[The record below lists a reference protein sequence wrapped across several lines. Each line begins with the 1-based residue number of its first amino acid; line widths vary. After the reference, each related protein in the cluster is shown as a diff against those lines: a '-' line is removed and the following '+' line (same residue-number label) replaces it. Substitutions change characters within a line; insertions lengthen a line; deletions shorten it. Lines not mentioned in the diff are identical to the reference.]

1 MVARLILLA
10 SVLLFQIFCKNIDFV
25 TFLILKPLTYHPQTL
40 YFLLIPHPRGQ
51 EITENSSMR
60 KTSFIRLVIAATAVA
75 ALVGTTLPAQAAVKP
90 AEKAIIG
97 DDCTAASA
105 ASKKVAKGRGV
116 DGSDLTCMVVPTGSY
131 KGQTKWWYKDVKTL
145 KNIDWTVPANPGGYS
160 LTSNAISDTLK
171 AEGLLGEYTS
181 TFKPGAGGAVGLG
194 AFQEIKN
201 KPEAALVTGIAMT
214 GGLYSNKSPLN
225 LLDSTPIA
233 KVLREYDAIV
243 VPANS
248 KYRTL
253 NQLMDDLKAKPNG
266 VAIAGGS
273 KGGIDHQVI
282 GLLAQTA
289 GIDPTKLNYVVFS
302 GGPEVI
308 TSVLSGSTQVG
319 ISGSSEFNAFVSSGK
334 LRVLGVS
341 SSKPLAGFKGK
352 TFKQQGYDLVYGNW
366 RGIMAPA
373 DISKADYTNFIKV
386 IDIMHISPSWREQLK
401 KNNWDNEFEAGSKF
415 KTFLEKHIPE
425 INKVMKGLGI

>member
-1 MVARLILLA
+1 M
-10 SVLLFQIFCKNIDFV
+10 
-25 TFLILKPLTYHPQTL
+25 
-40 YFLLIPHPRGQ
+40 
-51 EITENSSMR
+51 ENSSMR
-60 KTSFIRLVIAATAVA
+60 KTSFIRLAVAATAVA
-75 ALVGTTLPAQAAVKP
+75 VMASTTLPAQAAVKP
-90 AEKAIIG
+90 ANKAIIG

-105 ASKKVAKGRGV
+105 ASKKIAKGRGV
-116 DGSDLTCMVVPTGSY
+116 EGSDLTCMVVPTGSY
-131 KGQTKWWYKDVKTL
+131 KGQTKWWYKDVKAL

-194 AFQEIKN
+194 AFQEIKG

-225 LLDSTPIA
+225 LLASTPIA

-253 NQLMDDLKAKPNG
+253 NQLMADLKAKPNG

-289 GIDPTKLNYVVFS
+289 DIDPTKLNYVVFS

-341 SSKPLAGFKGK
+341 SAKPLAGFKGK

-366 RGIMAPA
+366 RGVMAPA
-373 DISKADYTNFIKV
+373 DISKADYNNFIKV
-386 IDIMHISPSWREQLK
+386 MDIMHISPSWKEQLK
-401 KNNWDNEFEAGSKF
+401 KNNWDNEFSAGTDF
-415 KTFLEKHIPE
+415 KAFLEKHIPE

>member
-1 MVARLILLA
+1 MAAKNILGALE
-10 SVLLFQIFCKNIDFV
+10 LKFQIYCNFSDFV

-40 YFLLIPHPRGQ
+40 YFLFIPHPRGQ
-51 EITENSSMR
+51 ENTENSSMR
-60 KTSFIRLVIAATAVA
+60 KTSFIRLAIAATAVVA
-75 ALVGTTLPAQAAVKP
+75 MVGTTVPAQAAVKP
-90 AEKAIIG
+90 ADKAIIG

-105 ASKKVAKGRGV
+105 RANKVAKGRGV

-131 KGQTKWWYKDVKTL
+131 KGQTKWWYKDVKPL

-181 TFKPGAGGAVGLG
+181 VFKPGAGGAVGLG
-194 AFQEIKN
+194 AFQEIKG

-225 LLDSTPIA
+225 LLASTPIA
-233 KVLREYDAIV
+233 KVLREYNAIV

-248 KYRTL
+248 KYRNL
-253 NQLMDDLKAKPNG
+253 KQLMDDLKAKPNS

-289 GIDPTKLNYVVFS
+289 DIDPTKLNYVVFS
-302 GGPEVI
+302 GGPEVL
-308 TSVLSGSTQVG
+308 TSILSGSTQVG
-319 ISGSSEFNAFVSSGK
+319 ISGSSEFNAFVASGK
-334 LRVLGVS
+334 VRVLGVS
-341 SSKPLAGFKGK
+341 SAKPLAGFKGQ
-352 TFKQQGYDLVYGNW
+352 TFVRQGYNLVYGNW

-386 IDIMHISPSWREQLK
+386 IDIMHISPSWKEQLK
-401 KNNWDNEFEAGSKF
+401 KNNWDNEFEAGVKF

>member
-1 MVARLILLA
+1 
-10 SVLLFQIFCKNIDFV
+10 
-25 TFLILKPLTYHPQTL
+25 
-40 YFLLIPHPRGQ
+40 
-51 EITENSSMR
+51 
-60 KTSFIRLVIAATAVA
+60 
-75 ALVGTTLPAQAAVKP
+75 
-90 AEKAIIG
+90 
-97 DDCTAASA
+97 
-105 ASKKVAKGRGV
+105 
-116 DGSDLTCMVVPTGSY
+116 
-131 KGQTKWWYKDVKTL
+131 
-145 KNIDWTVPANPGGYS
+145 
-160 LTSNAISDTLK
+160 
-171 AEGLLGEYTS
+171 LLGEYTS
-181 TFKPGAGGAVGLG
+181 VFKPGAGGSVGLG
-194 AFQEIKN
+194 AFQEIKG

-225 LLDSTPIA
+225 LLASTPIA
-233 KVLREYDAIV
+233 KVLREYNAIV

-248 KYRTL
+248 KYRNL
-253 NQLMDDLKAKPNG
+253 KQLMDDLVAKPNS

-319 ISGSSEFNAFVSSGK
+319 ISGSSEFNAFVASGK

-341 SSKPLAGFKGK
+341 SAKPLTGFKGQ
-352 TFKQQGYDLVYGNW
+352 TFVRQGYNLVYGNW
-366 RGIMAPA
+366 RGVMAPA

-386 IDIMHISPSWREQLK
+386 MDIMHVSPSWKEQLK
-401 KNNWDNEFEAGSKF
+401 KNNWDNEFEAGTEF
-415 KTFLEKHIPE
+415 KSFLEKHIPE

>member
-1 MVARLILLA
+1 M
-10 SVLLFQIFCKNIDFV
+10 
-25 TFLILKPLTYHPQTL
+25 
-40 YFLLIPHPRGQ
+40 
-51 EITENSSMR
+51 
-60 KTSFIRLVIAATAVA
+60 
-75 ALVGTTLPAQAAVKP
+75 
-90 AEKAIIG
+90 
-97 DDCTAASA
+97 
-105 ASKKVAKGRGV
+105 
-116 DGSDLTCMVVPTGSY
+116 
-131 KGQTKWWYKDVKTL
+131 
-145 KNIDWTVPANPGGYS
+145 
-160 LTSNAISDTLK
+160 SDTLK

-194 AFQEIKN
+194 AFQEIKG

-214 GGLYSNKSPLN
+214 GGLYSKKSPLN
-225 LLDSTPIA
+225 LLASTPIA

-308 TSVLSGSTQVG
+308 TSLLSNSTQVG
-319 ISGSSEFNAFVSSGK
+319 VSGALDFAPYVASGK
-334 LRVLGVS
+334 LRYLGVS
-341 SSKPLAGFKGK
+341 SAKPQPGIKAK
-352 TFKQQGYDLVYGNW
+352 TFVSQGYDLVYGNW

-373 DISKADYTNFIKV
+373 DLSKADYLNFIKV
-386 IDIMHISPSWREQLK
+386 IDIMHASPSWAAQLK
-401 KNNWDNEFEAGSKF
+401 KNNWDNEFVAGKAF
-415 KTFLEKHIPE
+415 KAFLEKHIPE
-425 INKVMKGLGI
+425 INGVMKGLGI